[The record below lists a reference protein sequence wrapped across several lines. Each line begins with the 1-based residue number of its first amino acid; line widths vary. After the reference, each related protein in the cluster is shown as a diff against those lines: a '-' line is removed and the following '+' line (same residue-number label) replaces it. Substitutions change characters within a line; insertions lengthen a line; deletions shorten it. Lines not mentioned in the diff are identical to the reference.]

1 MREARFPGIQ
11 PVVLRESCP
20 SIALGMSQPTTSVPG
35 VSTAGSVDPA
45 TLERAHKAMMDDKA
59 LQHVLPANPPPKP
72 PPEWLKA
79 IGAFFEAIGP
89 VFNVLLWVAAGVV
102 VALLAYFIV
111 RELFGIRLGWR
122 AKRPAGPT
130 GQTDWRP
137 DREQARILLLDA
149 DALAAEGR
157 YDEAVHM
164 LLLRGV
170 AEIMKR
176 SPQLIG
182 PSLTSRDIAALPG
195 LPEVTRP
202 AFTLIAE
209 IVERSYFGGQPVDEA
224 GWLTA
229 RAAYER
235 LFTGPTA

>member
-1 MREARFPGIQ
+1 
-11 PVVLRESCP
+11 
-20 SIALGMSQPTTSVPG
+20 MSQPTTSVPG

-45 TLERAHKAMMDDKA
+45 TLERAHKAMLDDKA
-59 LQHVLPANPPPKP
+59 LQHVLPAVPPPKP

-79 IGAFFEAIGP
+79 LASFFQTMGPAFNI
-89 VFNVLLWVAAGVV
+89 LLWTAAAIV
-102 VALLAYFIV
+102 VALLVYFIV
-111 RELFGIRLGWR
+111 RELFGVRLGWTG
-122 AKRPAGPT
+122 KVKGGPT

-137 DREQARILLLDA
+137 DREQARVLLLDA

-170 AEIMKR
+170 AEIIKR
-176 SPQLIG
+176 KPQLIG

-209 IVERSYFGGQPVDEA
+209 IVERSYFGGRPVDEA
-224 GWLTA
+224 GWLAA

-235 LFTGPTA
+235 LFAGPAA